1 MSPDLGS
8 RFSKRRRIAIIVT
21 LGLLTGLGPFTIDL
35 YLPAFPA
42 LKGDLGITDAQV
54 QVTLSATTLGFALGQ
69 LVIGPWSDRIG
80 RRIPLIVASSLHV
93 AASVLVAIAPNV
105 EFLTAMRALQG
116 IGAAGGAVVAMAMAR
131 DLFDGRALVKTLA
144 RLSLISGLAPILA
157 PIIGSVLVSVMSWRG
172 VFWALALYGAVII
185 ALVLRFTVETRPPAE
200 RTRGG
205 IGPLLRSYRTVV
217 SDRIFVGALLT
228 AAFGFAGLFSY
239 VSTSSVLLQEVY
251 GLSAQGFGAVFATC
265 SVGIFA
271 GIQAGARLALRFGSQ
286 WMIAWG
292 NTLMIV
298 AASGVVAVGFVDGPL
313 FALVPFMFAY
323 TLGVGFCIPNN
334 NVLALQ
340 RHRTASGVAA
350 SLMGSSSMLA
360 GSLVGPI
367 IGSFELNDATPM
379 GLAMLICAVLAGA
392 SLWLVLRP
400 HRFSTAG

>member
-1 MSPDLGS
+1 MSSDLGS

-35 YLPAFPA
+35 YLPAFPS

-54 QVTLSATTLGFALGQ
+54 QVTLSATTLGFAIGQ

-80 RRIPLIVASSLHV
+80 RRVPLMVASSLHV
-93 AASVLVAIAPNV
+93 AASVLVAVAPNV

-157 PIIGSVLVSVMSWRG
+157 PILGSWMVTVMSWRG
-172 VFWALALYGAVII
+172 IFWGLALYGAVII

-205 IGPLLRSYRTVV
+205 IGPLLASYRTVV
-217 SDRIFVGALLT
+217 SDRIFLGALLV
-228 AAFGFAGLFSY
+228 ASFGFAGLFSY

-265 SVGIFA
+265 SVGIFV
-271 GIQAGARLALRFGSQ
+271 GIQTGARLALRVGSH
-286 WMIAWG
+286 WMIACG
-292 NTLMIV
+292 NALMIL
-298 AASGVVAVGFVDGPL
+298 AAAGVLAVGILDGPL
-313 FALVPFMFAY
+313 LALVPCMFAY
-323 TLGVGFCIPNN
+323 TLGFGFCAPNN

-350 SLMGSSSMLA
+350 SLMGSSSVLA

-367 IGSFELNDATPM
+367 IGSFEMTDATPM
-379 GLAMLICAVLAGA
+379 GAAMLICAALAGA
-392 SLWLVLRP
+392 ALWLVLRP
-400 HRFSTAG
+400 HRFAAR

>member
-1 MSPDLGS
+1 MSQDLGS
-8 RFSKRRRIAIIVT
+8 SYSKRRRIAIIVT

-35 YLPAFPA
+35 YLPAFPS

-80 RRIPLIVASSLHV
+80 RRIPLMVASSLHV
-93 AASVLVAIAPNV
+93 TASVLVAVAPNV

-131 DLFDGRALVKTLA
+131 DLFGGRALVKTLA

-157 PIIGSVLVSVMSWRG
+157 PIVGSWMVTVMSWRG
-172 VFWALALYGAVII
+172 IFWGLALYGAVII

-205 IGPLLRSYRTVV
+205 IGPLLASFRTVL
-217 SDRIFVGALLT
+217 SDRVFVGALMV
-228 AAFGFAGLFSY
+228 ASFGFAGLFSY

-251 GLSAQGFGAVFATC
+251 GLTAQGFGAVFAVC
-265 SVGIFA
+265 SIGIFV
-271 GIQAGARLALRFGSQ
+271 GVQTGARIALRIGSH
-286 WMIAWG
+286 WMIAIG
-292 NTLMIV
+292 NTVTIL
-298 AASGVVAVGFVDGPL
+298 AATGVVLVGVFDGPL
-313 FALVPFMFAY
+313 VTLVPCMFAF
-323 TLGVGFCIPNN
+323 TLGFGFCAPNN

-340 RHRTASGVAA
+340 NHRKTSGVAS

-379 GLAMLICAVLAGA
+379 GAAMLICSSLAGVA
-392 SLWLVLRP
+392 LWLVLRP
-400 HRFSTAG
+400 HRFPKR

>member
-1 MSPDLGS
+1 MSSDLGS

-35 YLPAFPA
+35 YLPAFPS

-80 RRIPLIVASSLHV
+80 RRVPLMVASSLHV
-93 AASVLVAIAPNV
+93 AASVLVAVAPNV

-157 PIIGSVLVSVMSWRG
+157 PILGSWMVTVMSWRG
-172 VFWALALYGAVII
+172 IFWGLALYGAVII

-205 IGPLLRSYRTVV
+205 IGPLLASYRTVV
-217 SDRIFVGALLT
+217 SDRIFLGALLV
-228 AAFGFAGLFSY
+228 ASFGFAGLFSY

-265 SVGIFA
+265 SVGIFV
-271 GIQAGARLALRFGSQ
+271 GIQTGARLALRVGSH
-286 WMIAWG
+286 WMIACG
-292 NTLMIV
+292 NALMIL
-298 AASGVVAVGFVDGPL
+298 AAAGVLAVGILDGPL
-313 FALVPFMFAY
+313 LALVPCMFAY
-323 TLGVGFCIPNN
+323 TLGFGFCAPNN

-367 IGSFELNDATPM
+367 IGSFEMTDATPM
-379 GLAMLICAVLAGA
+379 GAAMLICAALAGA
-392 SLWLVLRP
+392 ALWLVLRP
-400 HRFSTAG
+400 HRFAAR